1 MLVAAYRRLIE
12 ERPGRDGE
20 KCVEVPA
27 PAAQI
32 VGALAVEIAMK
43 AVICRERGIT
53 QARVLR
59 ELTKATSGHGL
70 SSLFSLLTPAGQ
82 QSFCEGFEQWT
93 AENREVMVM
102 TDVVAINQIE
112 EMMRAKSFE
121 EELALASDTFVEWR
135 YSYEFDFLATNTT
148 FMRFLISRVAK
159 MFALAEKLRFY
170 EGPRLHKKM
179 TRPTTSDSD

>member
-1 MLVAAYRRLIE
+1 
-12 ERPGRDGE
+12 
-20 KCVEVPA
+20 
-27 PAAQI
+27 
-32 VGALAVEIAMK
+32 
-43 AVICRERGIT
+43 
-53 QARVLR
+53 
-59 ELTKATSGHGL
+59 
-70 SSLFSLLTPAGQ
+70 
-82 QSFCEGFEQWT
+82 
-93 AENREVMVM
+93 M